1 MLQQELSAQENQKL
15 SVLGAQRD
23 QLSEA
28 IASLAIVA
36 TESQQAASGDVMSLL
51 AARSSLKE
59 RARLALAA
67 VEPAL
72 LENKVIVAGDILL
85 QGQQQLV
92 DAVALLAWAT
102 EPSAPPAISASA
114 ILLSQALPN
123 PTKNSQI
130 MLEQPG
136 LLEETSGEMLAPVA
150 VAVELPG
157 AIRYP
162 SLLPSLTP
170 AELKS
175 SYLSSGPTVP
185 SFAWEKSSPSEFS
198 SSFSHSA
205 DLHDSSREC
214 KFTAPFDTNGAL
226 YVIATASKTCPYV
239 NPVTSDLLAVRWSS
253 VGSGKPDDFVSHGTP
268 RTMAATA
275 NQPNS
280 WMEVRVLVC
289 GTFLMYICIILLF
302 LRLG

>member
-1 MLQQELSAQENQKL
+1 
-15 SVLGAQRD
+15 
-23 QLSEA
+23 
-28 IASLAIVA
+28 
-36 TESQQAASGDVMSLL
+36 
-51 AARSSLKE
+51 
-59 RARLALAA
+59 
-67 VEPAL
+67 
-72 LENKVIVAGDILL
+72 
-85 QGQQQLV
+85 
-92 DAVALLAWAT
+92 
-102 EPSAPPAISASA
+102 
-114 ILLSQALPN
+114 
-123 PTKNSQI
+123 

-239 NPVTSDLLAVRWSS
+239 NPVTSDLLTVRWSS

-280 WMEVRVLVC
+280 WMEVDLIARRLQVDFYALRRGTPQTCLRSWQLQGSESAQSNGARWVTLSQHDRDDSLLHSSNCTSSWPVSACGSNAGKGFRRFRIVQQGVNAGGNHVLACC
-289 GTFLMYICIILLF
+289 GIELYGILTSS
-302 LRLG
+302 